1 MVGHLLVPSLDEQIS
16 TFSPKIIS
24 QTLKDKLNFNGL
36 VFTDALGMQAL
47 TKYYTNAQI
56 AVKALQAGADILL
69 CPVDVK
75 ESIDAIKKAIND
87 KILTIE
93 DIEQKVKKI
102 LILKK
107 SFKNQD
113 SSTDFLIREYAQELQ
128 QELYDQAITVVK
140 NQTKQKLNDHF
151 LQKSCFVNMNDNE
164 NILKN
169 YLPSVDL
176 ESQIQFIQ
184 QIKNFNNCIFVLENL
199 GNTTEKKNII
209 NKYLSLEKLAKN
221 QNKKVVLLIF
231 DSPYCLTKLKSSCA
245 DIIIMG
251 YENEPAMQKSAYKLL
266 AGQIEAKG
274 NLPIS
279 IN

>member
-1 MVGHLLVPSLDEQIS
+1 
-16 TFSPKIIS
+16 
-24 QTLKDKLNFNGL
+24 
-36 VFTDALGMQAL
+36 
-47 TKYYTNAQI
+47 
-56 AVKALQAGADILL
+56 
-69 CPVDVK
+69 
-75 ESIDAIKKAIND
+75 
-87 KILTIE
+87 
-93 DIEQKVKKI
+93 
-102 LILKK
+102 
-107 SFKNQD
+107 
-113 SSTDFLIREYAQELQ
+113 
-128 QELYDQAITVVK
+128 VK
-140 NQTKQKLNDHF
+140 NQTKQKFNDHF
-151 LQKSCFVNMNDNE
+151 LQKSCLINMNDNE

-209 NKYLSLEKLAKN
+209 NNYLSLEKLAKN

-251 YENEPAMQKSAYKLL
+251 YENELAMQKSAYKLL

-274 NLPIS
+274 KMPIS
-279 IN
+279 IF